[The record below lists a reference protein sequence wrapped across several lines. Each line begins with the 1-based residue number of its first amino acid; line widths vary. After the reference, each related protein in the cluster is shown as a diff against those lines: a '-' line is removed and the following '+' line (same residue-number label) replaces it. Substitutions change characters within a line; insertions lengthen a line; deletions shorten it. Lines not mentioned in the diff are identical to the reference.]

1 MEKRSIK
8 EIQADVKKIQAASAT
23 ATTIKEIAE
32 ITGLSVWKIN
42 TSLERHPIIKKR
54 VYEAVEINRTG
65 SCQPKAKPR
74 TSRKAKSSGADKLVF
89 TGVKANEVTICD
101 APAMISSLGECL
113 SGPVTIPHYV
123 FNTIVGLAKGDKD
136 DSPKARRTLNAITT
150 APEWCTVADKVNEEA
165 ILVDPE
171 DEETSWRA
179 RALVALGCKYWAE
192 GYHVTIKT
200 RTGAIARLARLQGV
214 FEKICFV
221 EADDVVD

>member
-8 EIQADVKKIQAASAT
+8 SIEADVKKIQAASAT
-23 ATTIKEIAE
+23 ATTIKEISVM
-32 ITGLSVWKIN
+32 TGLSVWKIN

-65 SCQPKAKPR
+65 SCQPKPR
-74 TSRKAKSSGADKLVF
+74 AARKVKSKAGAEMVF

-101 APAMISSLGECL
+101 APAMISALGSCL

-123 FNTIVGLAKGDKD
+123 FNTIVGLAKGNKE
-136 DSPKARRTLNAITT
+136 DSPRARRTLNAITT
-150 APEWCTVADKVNEEA
+150 APEWCTVADKVLGES

-171 DEETSWRA
+171 DEEPSWRA
-179 RALVALGCKYWAE
+179 KALVALGCKLWSE

-200 RTGAIARLARLQGV
+200 RTGAIARLARLQGI
-214 FEKICFV
+214 FEDICFV